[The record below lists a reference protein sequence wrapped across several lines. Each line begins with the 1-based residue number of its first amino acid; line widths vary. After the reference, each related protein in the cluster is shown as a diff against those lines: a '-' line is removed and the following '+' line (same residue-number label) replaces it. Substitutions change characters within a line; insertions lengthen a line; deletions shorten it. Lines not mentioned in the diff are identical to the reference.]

1 MNPPALTFSRPTPTS
16 ERLTIT
22 PKGIEERTAP
32 GRENDFRVTDC
43 GRRVC
48 AWCVPP
54 RDMGPALSLPVGRVT
69 HGICDACAAMMKPAA
84 EQVAAVV
91 RPHPAGG
98 WTHARAVSGAARVYY
113 GNWPTRRAA
122 VAAL

>member
-1 MNPPALTFSRPTPTS
+1 MNPPALTFSRPTPMC

-22 PKGIEERTAP
+22 PKGKEERTAP
-32 GRENDFRVTDC
+32 GRENAFAADC

-54 RDMGPALSLPVGRVT
+54 RDMGPAPLLAAGRVT
-69 HGICDACAAMMKPAA
+69 HGICEACAASMKPAA

-98 WTHARAVSGAARVYY
+98 WTHARAISGAARVYC